1 MRTVLFLPAV
11 VLLLS
16 VLSTSALALSA
27 AEIDAVLQTLEE
39 RRKSGGDYKSLVFIE
54 HKQRS
59 KNDIVTE
66 SVVYRRDDDDKLMI
80 LNLKPKAE
88 AGKGYLLLDKNLF
101 LYDPTVGKWERRTQR
116 ERINGTSMRQSDFD
130 DPKYRQR
137 YVTEFVGDEK
147 LGAFAV
153 WHIKMTAKEGA
164 DVAFPVVH
172 MWIDQKTTNVLKSQD
187 RALSGKLMRTSY
199 TPKWDKV
206 YSESKGA
213 HVYVPREFRVFDEIE
228 KGTRTIVLI
237 RKTDLRPLDTNIFT
251 KAWLESRS
259 R

>member
-1 MRTVLFLPAV
+1 MRNLALTLLIATLLPT
-11 VLLLS
+11 
-16 VLSTSALALSA
+16 LSTPVWALSA
-27 AEIDAVLQTLEE
+27 AEMDAVLATLEE
-39 RRKSGGDYKSLVFIE
+39 RRSSGGDYKSLVFIE

-59 KNDIVTE
+59 NNDVVTE
-66 SVVYRRDDDDKLMI
+66 SVLYRRDTDDKLMI

-130 DPKYRQR
+130 DPKFRER
-137 YVTEFVGDEK
+137 YTPEFVCDDK
-147 LGAFAV
+147 LGKFKV
-153 WHIKMTAKEGA
+153 WHIKLVAKEGA

-172 MWIDQKTTNVLKSQD
+172 MWIDSATTNVLKTQD

-199 TPKWDKV
+199 TPKWDKM

-213 HVYVPREFRVFDEIE
+213 DVYVPREFRVFDEIE

-237 RKTDLRPLDTNIFT
+237 RKTDLRSLDTNIFT